1 MKMVKR
7 LREKRILAALKPQ
20 RQDAIL
26 EIGFGK
32 GKLLEKLV
40 PLVDQVVGVEIDEGL
55 ILSAN
60 QRLRFDNLEVK
71 KGPAEALPFEEAR
84 FDAVVCSYSF
94 HEFSDGAKALTEIYR
109 VLKPLGRLVIVDP
122 SKDYFLVRLFSRLA
136 KDPHMRSMRSF
147 AELRKELLVAG
158 FIDVIGERYRTR
170 LLLGEQI
177 IEGTKPGN

>member
-1 MKMVKR
+1 MVKR
-7 LREKRILAALKPQ
+7 LREKRILTALKPQ

-32 GKLLEKLV
+32 GKLLEKLA
-40 PLVDQVVGVEIDEGL
+40 PLADQVVGVEIDENL
-55 ILSAN
+55 ILSVN
-60 QRLRFDNLEVK
+60 QRLHFDNLEVE

-84 FDAVVCSYSF
+84 FDAVVCAYSF

-109 VLKPLGRLVIVDP
+109 VLKPLGRAIIADP
-122 SKDYFLVRLFSRLA
+122 CQDYFFGRLFSRLA
-136 KDPHMRSMRSF
+136 KDPHRHSMRSF

-170 LLLGEQI
+170 LLFGWQI
-177 IEGTKPGN
+177 VEGTKPDN